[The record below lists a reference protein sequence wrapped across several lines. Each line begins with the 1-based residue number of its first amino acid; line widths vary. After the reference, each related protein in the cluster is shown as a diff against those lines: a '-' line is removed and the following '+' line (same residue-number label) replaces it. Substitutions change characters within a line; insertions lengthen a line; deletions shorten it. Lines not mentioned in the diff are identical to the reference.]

1 MLTPPPP
8 PSIVRL
14 YVSVVTVVAKF
25 VREYSLGIAH
35 SIRYDQRPHVD
46 HVLGLCTHVFLAHEL
61 GELQLEQDLFAT
73 LTSCAARQTP
83 WSGGPTRARPAPAG
97 HPPATRRPCCQ
108 GSSRATGSSCLI
120 LKPLASKQGVLSPP
134 GPRCQAV
141 SLQLLPSWAPGP
153 EAAFV
158 PGQGRLSSSPAP

>member
-35 SIRYDQRPHVD
+35 SIRYDQLPHVD
-46 HVLGLCTHVFLAHEL
+46 HVLGLCTHVFLAHHEL

-73 LTSCAARQTP
+73 LIFLCRSPDPMVR
-83 WSGGPTRARPAPAG
+83 WTRPCLPSPRRPPAG
-97 HPPATRRPCCQ
+97 HPPGFRQ
-108 GSSRATGSSCLI
+108 FL
-120 LKPLASKQGVLSPP
+120 
-134 GPRCQAV
+134 
-141 SLQLLPSWAPGP
+141 
-153 EAAFV
+153 AAFARRQLPV
-158 PGQGRLSSSPAP
+158 CPSPRL

>member
-35 SIRYDQRPHVD
+35 SIRYDQLPHVD
-46 HVLGLCTHVFLAHEL
+46 HVLGLCTHVFLAHHEL

-73 LTSCAARQTP
+73 LIFLCRSPDPMVRWTRPCP
-83 WSGGPTRARPAPAG
+83 PGPRRPPAG
-97 HPPATRRPCCQ
+97 HPPTMLPGLQQ
-108 GSSRATGSSCLI
+108 GHGKQLPHPKASGLEARC
-120 LKPLASKQGVLSPP
+120 PLTP
-134 GPRCQAV
+134 GP
-141 SLQLLPSWAPGP
+141 P
-153 EAAFV
+153 V
-158 PGQGRLSSSPAP
+158 PGRQPAAAPQLGPWA

>member
-35 SIRYDQRPHVD
+35 SIRYDQLPHVD
-46 HVLGLCTHVFLAHEL
+46 HVLGLCTHVFLAHHEL

-97 HPPATRRPCCQ
+97 HPPTMLPGLQQ
-108 GSSRATGSSCLI
+108 GHGKQLPHPKASGLEARC
-120 LKPLASKQGVLSPP
+120 PLTP
-134 GPRCQAV
+134 GP
-141 SLQLLPSWAPGP
+141 P
-153 EAAFV
+153 V
-158 PGQGRLSSSPAP
+158 PGRQPAAAPQLGPWA

>member
-35 SIRYDQRPHVD
+35 SIRYDQLPHVD
-46 HVLGLCTHVFLAHEL
+46 HVLGLCTHVFLAHHEL

-73 LTSCAARQTP
+73 LIFLCRSPDPMVRWT
-83 WSGGPTRARPAPAG
+83 
-97 HPPATRRPCCQ
+97 HPC
-108 GSSRATGSSCLI
+108 
-120 LKPLASKQGVLSPP
+120 PP
-134 GPRCQAV
+134 GPRRPPADHAAGAPAGPREAAV
-141 SLQLLPSWAPGP
+141 SS
-153 EAAFV
+153 
-158 PGQGRLSSSPAP
+158 